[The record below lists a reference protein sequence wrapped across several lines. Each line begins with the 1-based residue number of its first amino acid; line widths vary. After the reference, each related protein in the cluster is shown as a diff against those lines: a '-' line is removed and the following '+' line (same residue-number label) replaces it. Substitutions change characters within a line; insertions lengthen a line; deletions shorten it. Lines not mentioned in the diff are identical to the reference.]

1 VVAESWT
8 RERVIGAI
16 RRWHSDRGVA
26 PRKRD
31 WSKPTFDN
39 GGAPLTPGADV
50 VLELF
55 GKWSEAVKAA
65 GLEPEKQERSAK
77 ERRQGEMPDRSQRE
91 YLDDDLYYKDED
103 SNAPYYSPAGTYL
116 AAAEIIAEMYRW
128 TALTGQPPTER
139 EWLRDKQWP
148 HPDMV
153 VDLFGS
159 WDDALK
165 DAGLDQYQAPPRADA
180 DTEELRAR
188 LAGLERELQA
198 ERQSAER
205 ELRSARRTASR
216 LEDSERQARVDAQ
229 RAEEIARAARE
240 EAKRARAEAVARGQA
255 ATGEKPPSEEGGLTP
270 YGGVRGQATPLD
282 SEVEGLTERIIEL
295 EARAE
300 HLAEEN
306 ERLRRALGQV
316 RAAMGEE
323 VEEDEEARHPGEP
336 TTVLEAVQLAADR
349 VTHLVLLPD
358 AFESAEDSPFRRPQ
372 LVLDALVKLDEL
384 ARLYAEPGGIG
395 ESIGSVARRLGLDW
409 IPDTTEWGGT
419 RGRHYDV
426 TWKGRRF
433 RLGPHIRLGTGAG
446 AGSTARIYGF
456 FFDGDDEQGRT
467 FVVGHVGRHLPD
479 STT

>member
-1 VVAESWT
+1 VAAESWT
-8 RERVIGAI
+8 RERVVGALQ
-16 RRWHSDRGVA
+16 RWHSDRGVA

-31 WSKPTFDN
+31 WNKPTFDSA
-39 GGAPLTPGADV
+39 GAPLTPAADI

-65 GLEPEKQERSAK
+65 GLEPERQERSAK
-77 ERRQGEMPDRSQRE
+77 ERRQQGELPDRSQRE
-91 YLDDDLYYKDED
+91 YLDDDLYYKEQD

-148 HPDMV
+148 HPDLV

-159 WDDALK
+159 WDDAMK
-165 DAGLDQYQAPPRADA
+165 DAGLDQYEAPPRADA
-180 DTEELRAR
+180 DTEELRGR
-188 LAGLERELQA
+188 LASLERELQA

-205 ELRSARRTASR
+205 ELRAARRTASR
-216 LEDSERQARVDAQ
+216 LEESERQARIDEQ
-229 RAEEIARAARE
+229 RAQEVARAARE
-240 EAKRARAEAVARGQA
+240 EAKRARADA
-255 ATGEKPPSEEGGLTP
+255 ATANR
-270 YGGVRGQATPLD
+270 RGALSPHP
-282 SEVEGLTERIIEL
+282 EVEGSERSAVDGARSGELDALTERIIEL

-300 HLAEEN
+300 HLSEEN

-316 RAAMGEE
+316 RAAMGDGDEG
-323 VEEDEEARHPGEP
+323 EDDALEAEPGEP
-336 TTVLEAVQLAADR
+336 ATVLEAVQLAADR
-349 VTHLVLLPD
+349 VQHIVLLPD

-372 LVLDALVKLDEL
+372 LVLDALLKLDEL

-395 ESIGSVARRLGLDW
+395 ESIGSVARGLGLDW

-426 TWKGRRF
+426 TWKGKKY

-456 FFDGDDEQGRT
+456 FFDGDDEHGRT

>member
-1 VVAESWT
+1 MSADAWT

-16 RRWHSDRGVA
+16 RRWNDQRGVA

-31 WSKPTFDN
+31 WSKPTYDAA
-39 GGAPLTPGADV
+39 GAPATPGADV

-77 ERRQGEMPDRSQRE
+77 ERRQQGELPDRSQRE
-91 YLDDDLYYKDED
+91 YLDDDLYYKQQEE
-103 SNAPYYSPAGTYL
+103 SQAPYYSPAGTYL

-128 TALTGQPPTER
+128 TALTGSPPAER
-139 EWLRDKQWP
+139 DWLRDKQWP
-148 HPDMV
+148 HPDLV

-159 WDDALK
+159 WDDAMK
-165 DAGLDQYQAPPRADA
+165 DSGLDQFEPPPRADA
-180 DTEELRAR
+180 DIEELRGR
-188 LAGLERELQA
+188 LASVERELQA

-216 LEDSERQARVDAQ
+216 LEESERQAQVDAQ
-229 RAEEIARAARE
+229 RAQEVARAARE
-240 EAKRARAEAVARGQA
+240 EAKRARAEASAAGPPAERGQ
-255 ATGEKPPSEEGGLTP
+255 TPPDGGQS
-270 YGGVRGQATPLD
+270 GDLD
-282 SEVEGLTERIIEL
+282 ALTERIIDL

-300 HLAEEN
+300 HLIEEN

-316 RAAMGEE
+316 REAMGVDGDEEPEAEE
-323 VEEDEEARHPGEP
+323 VEPGGP
-336 TTVLEAVQLAADR
+336 GSVLAAVEQAAGR
-349 VTHLVLLPD
+349 VERLVLLPD

-372 LVLDALVKLDEL
+372 LVLDALLKLDEL
-384 ARLYAEPGGIG
+384 AGLYAQPGGIG

-409 IPDTTEWGGT
+409 VPDTTDWGGT
-419 RGRHYDV
+419 RGRHYEV
-426 TWKGRRF
+426 NWKGQKF
-433 RLGPHIRLGTGAG
+433 RLGPHVRLGTGAG

-456 FFDGDDEQGRT
+456 FFDGDDEHGRT

>member
-1 VVAESWT
+1 MSQEAWT
-8 RERVIGAI
+8 QERVVGAI
-16 RRWHSDRGVA
+16 RRWYEVRGVA

-31 WSKPTFDN
+31 WNKPTFEN
-39 GGAPLTPGADV
+39 GVPVTPSADV

-55 GKWSEAVKAA
+55 GKWSDAVKAA

-77 ERRQGEMPDRSQRE
+77 ERRQQGELPDRSQRE
-91 YLDDDLYYKDED
+91 YLDDDLYYKEQEA
-103 SNAPYYSPAGTYL
+103 NAPYYSPAGTYL

-148 HPDMV
+148 HPDVV

-159 WDDALK
+159 WDDAMK
-165 DAGLDQYQAPPRADA
+165 DAGLDQYEAPPRADA

-205 ELRSARRTASR
+205 ELRSARRAASR
-216 LEDSERQARVDAQ
+216 LEESERQAQIDSQ

-240 EAKRARAEAVARGQA
+240 EAKRARAETA
-255 ATGEKPPSEEGGLTP
+255 AAHSGAAGSAGAAGSGAGAAAGE
-270 YGGVRGQATPLD
+270 LD
-282 SEVEGLTERIIEL
+282 ALTERIIEL

-316 RAAMGEE
+316 RAAMG
-323 VEEDEEARHPGEP
+323 DEEEPGEDAPVAGEP
-336 TTVLEAVQLAADR
+336 TSVLEAVQLAADR

-358 AFESAEDSPFRRPQ
+358 AFDSAEDSPFRRPQ
-372 LVLDALVKLDEL
+372 LVLDALLKLDEL
-384 ARLYAEPGGIG
+384 AQLYSQPEGVG
-395 ESIGSVARRLGLDW
+395 ESIGTIARQLGLDW
-409 IPDTTEWGGT
+409 IPDTTDWGGP
-419 RGRHYDV
+419 RGRHYEV
-426 TWKGRRF
+426 RWNGKKF
-433 RLGPHIRLGTGAG
+433 RLGPHVRLGTGSG

>member
-1 VVAESWT
+1 MAAESWT
-8 RERVIGAI
+8 RERVVGAI
-16 RRWHSDRGVA
+16 RRWHDDRGVA

-31 WSKPTFDN
+31 WNKPTFDN

-65 GLEPEKQERSAK
+65 GLEPEKQEGSRK
-77 ERRQGEMPDRSQRE
+77 QKEMPDRSQRE
-91 YLDDDLYYKDED
+91 YLDDDLYYKEQEA
-103 SNAPYYSPAGTYL
+103 NAPYYSPAGTYL

-148 HPDMV
+148 HPDVV

-159 WDDALK
+159 WDDAMK
-165 DAGLDQYQAPPRADA
+165 DAGLDQYEAPPRADA
-180 DTEELRAR
+180 DTEELRGR
-188 LAGLERELQA
+188 LAGLERELQG

-205 ELRSARRTASR
+205 ELRSARRAASR
-216 LEDSERQARVDAQ
+216 LEESERQARVDAQ

-240 EAKRARAEAVARGQA
+240 EAKRARAEAAAVSPASRGDTPTDGGQG
-255 ATGEKPPSEEGGLTP
+255 GE
-270 YGGVRGQATPLD
+270 LD
-282 SEVEGLTERIIEL
+282 ALTERIIEL

-300 HLAEEN
+300 HLTEEN

-323 VEEDEEARHPGEP
+323 GEEDEDEPHAGEP

-349 VTHLVLLPD
+349 VTNLVLLPD

-372 LVLDALVKLDEL
+372 LVLEALLKLDEL

-395 ESIGSVARRLGLDW
+395 ESIGSVARQLGLDW
-409 IPDTTEWGGT
+409 IPDTTDWGGT
-419 RGRHYDV
+419 RGRHYEV
-426 TWKGRRF
+426 MWKGKKF

-456 FFDGDDEQGRT
+456 FFDGDDEHGRT

>member
-1 VVAESWT
+1 VAAESWT

-31 WSKPTFDN
+31 WNKPTFDT

-50 VLELF
+50 VLDLF

-77 ERRQGEMPDRSQRE
+77 ERRQGGMPDRSQRE

-148 HPDMV
+148 HPDVV

-159 WDDALK
+159 WDDAMK
-165 DAGLDQYQAPPRADA
+165 DAGLDQYEAPPRADA

-198 ERQSAER
+198 ERQSSER
-205 ELRSARRTASR
+205 ELRTARRTASR
-216 LEDSERQARVDAQ
+216 LEESERQARVNAE
-229 RAEEIARAARE
+229 RAEAVARAARD
-240 EAKRARAEAVARGQA
+240 EAKRARAEAAAAARGQTPSGAEA
-255 ATGEKPPSEEGGLTP
+255 ASQAGDLAPS
-270 YGGVRGQATPLD
+270 
-282 SEVEGLTERIIEL
+282 EGLTERLIEL

-300 HLAEEN
+300 QLADEN

-316 RAAMGEE
+316 RVAMGDEAA
-323 VEEDEEARHPGEP
+323 EDEEAPHPGEP

-349 VTHLVLLPD
+349 VQHLVLLPD

-372 LVLDALVKLDEL
+372 LVLDALLKLDEL
-384 ARLYAEPGGIG
+384 ARLYAEPAGIG

-419 RGRHYDV
+419 RGRHYEV
-426 TWKGRRF
+426 TWKGKKY
-433 RLGPHIRLGTGAG
+433 RLGPHVRLGTGAG

-456 FFDGDDEQGRT
+456 FHDGDNEHGRT

>member
-1 VVAESWT
+1 VAAQAWT

-16 RRWHSDRGVA
+16 RRWHDARGVA

-31 WSKPTFDN
+31 WSKPSFDSA
-39 GGAPLTPGADV
+39 GAPLTPGADA

-55 GKWSEAVKAA
+55 GKWSEAIKAA

-77 ERRQGEMPDRSQRE
+77 ERRQQGELPDRSQRE

-128 TALTGQPPTER
+128 TALAGQPPTER

-148 HPDMV
+148 HPDV
-153 VDLFGS
+153 VRDLFGS
-159 WDDALK
+159 WDDAMK
-165 DAGLDQYQAPPRADA
+165 DAGLDQYEAPPRPDA

-188 LAGLERELQA
+188 MAGLERELQA
-198 ERQSAER
+198 ERQSSER
-205 ELRSARRTASR
+205 ELRAARRTASR
-216 LEDSERQARVDAQ
+216 LEESERQARVDAE
-229 RAEEIARAARE
+229 RADEIARAARD
-240 EAKRARAEAVARGQA
+240 EAKRARADVAAVTPPVRRGD
-255 ATGEKPPSEEGGLTP
+255 TPPEGGQ
-270 YGGVRGQATPLD
+270 RAELD
-282 SEVEGLTERIIEL
+282 ALTERIIEL

-316 RAAMGEE
+316 RAAMGDEEE
-323 VEEDEEARHPGEP
+323 VAHVAEAEPGDP
-336 TTVLEAVQLAADR
+336 ASVLEAVQLAADR
-349 VTHLVLLPD
+349 VQQLVLLPE

-372 LVLDALVKLDEL
+372 LVLDALLKLDEL

-395 ESIGSVARRLGLDW
+395 ESIGSVARQLGLDW
-409 IPDTTEWGGT
+409 IPDTTDWGGT
-419 RGRHYDV
+419 RGRHYEV
-426 TWKGRRF
+426 SWKGRKF

-456 FFDGDDEQGRT
+456 FYDGDPEQART

>member
-1 VVAESWT
+1 VSAESWT
-8 RERVIGAI
+8 RERVVGAI

-31 WSKPTFDN
+31 WNKATFDSA
-39 GGAPLTPGADV
+39 GAPLTPGADV
-50 VLELF
+50 VLDLF

-91 YLDDDLYYKDED
+91 YLDDDLYYKDEE

-116 AAAEIIAEMYRW
+116 AAAEIIAEMFRW
-128 TALTGQPPTER
+128 TALTGRPPTER

-148 HPDMV
+148 HPDVV

-159 WDDALK
+159 WDDAMK
-165 DAGLDQYQAPPRADA
+165 DAGLDQYEAPPRADA

-188 LAGLERELQA
+188 LAGLERELHA

-205 ELRSARRTASR
+205 ELRAARRTASR
-216 LEDSERQARVDAQ
+216 LDESERQARVDAQ

-240 EAKRARAEAVARGQA
+240 EARRARAEASVAASPGTRGD
-255 ATGEKPPSEEGGLTP
+255 TPTDGGS
-270 YGGVRGQATPLD
+270 AELD
-282 SEVEGLTERIIEL
+282 ALTERIIEL

-300 HLAEEN
+300 HLTDEN

-316 RAAMGEE
+316 RVAMGDEGEE
-323 VEEDEEARHPGEP
+323 GEEAPHAGEP

-349 VTHLVLLPD
+349 VQHLVLLPD

-372 LVLDALVKLDEL
+372 LVFDALVKLDEL

-395 ESIGSVARRLGLDW
+395 DSIGSVARQLGLDW

-426 TWKGRRF
+426 TWKGKKY

-456 FFDGDDEQGRT
+456 FFDGDNENGRT

>member
-1 VVAESWT
+1 
-8 RERVIGAI
+8 
-16 RRWHSDRGVA
+16 VA

-31 WSKPTFDN
+31 WNKPTFDSA
-39 GGAPLTPGADV
+39 GAPLTPGAEA

-65 GLEPEKQERSAK
+65 GLEPEKQEGSRK
-77 ERRQGEMPDRSQRE
+77 QKEMPDRSQRE
-91 YLDDDLYYKDED
+91 YLDDDLYYKDEE

-116 AAAEIIAEMYRW
+116 AAAEVIAEMFRW

-148 HPDMV
+148 HPDLV

-159 WDDALK
+159 WDDAMK
-165 DAGLDQYQAPPRADA
+165 DAGLDQYEAPPRADA
-180 DTEELRAR
+180 GTEELRGR

-216 LEDSERQARVDAQ
+216 LEESERQARVDAQ

-240 EAKRARAEAVARGQA
+240 EAKRARAEAA
-255 ATGEKPPSEEGGLTP
+255 ANQGGLTP
-270 YGGVRGQATPLD
+270 SGSEPASHQGGLTPSD
-282 SEVEGLTERIIEL
+282 GLTERIIEL

-300 HLAEEN
+300 HLSEEN

-316 RAAMGEE
+316 RVAMG
-323 VEEDEEARHPGEP
+323 DEGADDESEPVAGEP
-336 TTVLEAVQLAADR
+336 NSVLEAVQLAADR
-349 VTHLVLLPD
+349 MTNLVLLPD

-372 LVLDALVKLDEL
+372 LVLDALLKLDEL

-426 TWKGRRF
+426 TWKGKKF

-456 FFDGDDEQGRT
+456 FFDGDDEHGRT

>member
-1 VVAESWT
+1 MSQEAWT
-8 RERVIGAI
+8 QERVVGAI
-16 RRWHSDRGVA
+16 RRWYEVRGVA

-31 WSKPTFDN
+31 WNKPTFEN
-39 GGAPLTPGADV
+39 GVPVTPSADV
-50 VLELF
+50 VLQLF

-77 ERRQGEMPDRSQRE
+77 ERRQQGELPDRSQRE

-128 TALTGQPPTER
+128 TALTGQPPSER

-148 HPDMV
+148 HPDV
-153 VDLFGS
+153 VRELFGS
-159 WDDALK
+159 WDDAMK
-165 DAGLDQYQAPPRADA
+165 DAGLDQYEAPPRPDA
-180 DTEELRAR
+180 DSEEPRAR
-188 LAGLERELQA
+188 MASLERELQA

-205 ELRSARRTASR
+205 ELRAARRSASR
-216 LEDSERQARVDAQ
+216 LEESERQARVDAQ
-229 RAEEIARAARE
+229 RAEEIARAARD
-240 EAKRARAEAVARGQA
+240 EAKRARAEAAAAGSVSSDAPAAA
-255 ATGEKPPSEEGGLTP
+255 ATHS
-270 YGGVRGQATPLD
+270 D
-282 SEVEGLTERIIEL
+282 IDGLTERLIEL

-300 HLAEEN
+300 HLTDEN

-316 RAAMGEE
+316 RVAMGDEG
-323 VEEDEEARHPGEP
+323 EDASDEPVAGEP
-336 TTVLEAVQLAADR
+336 NSVLEAVQLAADR
-349 VTHLVLLPD
+349 VTHLVLLED
-358 AFESAEDSPFRRPQ
+358 VFESAEHSPFRRPQ
-372 LVLDALVKLDEL
+372 LVFDALLKPDEL

-395 ESIGSVARRLGLDW
+395 ESIGSVARQLGLDW

-426 TWKGRRF
+426 GWKGQKF
-433 RLGPHIRLGTGAG
+433 RLGPHVRLGTGAG

-456 FFDGDDEQGRT
+456 FFDGDDGQGRT

>member
-1 VVAESWT
+1 MAAESWT
-8 RERVIGAI
+8 RERVVGAI
-16 RRWHSDRGVA
+16 RRWHDDRGVA

-31 WSKPTFDN
+31 WNKPTFGE

-65 GLEPEKQERSAK
+65 GLEPEKQEGGRK
-77 ERRQGEMPDRSQRE
+77 QKEMPDRSQRE
-91 YLDDDLYYKDED
+91 YLDDDLYYKEQEA
-103 SNAPYYSPAGTYL
+103 NAPYYSPAGTYL

-148 HPDMV
+148 HPDVV

-159 WDDALK
+159 WDDAMK
-165 DAGLDQYQAPPRADA
+165 DAGLDQYEAPPRADA

-205 ELRSARRTASR
+205 ELRSARRAASR
-216 LEDSERQARVDAQ
+216 LEESERQARVDAQ

-240 EAKRARAEAVARGQA
+240 EAKRARAEAA
-255 ATGEKPPSEEGGLTP
+255 AAAGSP
-270 YGGVRGQATPLD
+270 ATADAPAASHAD
-282 SEVEGLTERIIEL
+282 TDGLTERIIEL

-316 RAAMGEE
+316 RAAMGEDGE
-323 VEEDEEARHPGEP
+323 EAEDEPHAGEP
-336 TTVLEAVQLAADR
+336 NSVLEAVQMAADR
-349 VTHLVLLPD
+349 VTNLVLLPD

-372 LVLDALVKLDEL
+372 LVLDALLKLDEL

-409 IPDTTEWGGT
+409 IPDTTDWGGT
-419 RGRHYDV
+419 RGRHYEV
-426 TWKGRRF
+426 TWKGTKY

-456 FFDGDDEQGRT
+456 FFDGDDEHGRT